1 MCAISLKKKMTG
13 NTFDILQHVW
23 KVIQQSN
30 ILESTYLPLFQQ
42 DDNQKYLDYGLT
54 KFFTSI
60 KIY

>member
-1 MCAISLKKKMTG
+1 MTG
-13 NTFDILQHVW
+13 NTCDILHHVW

-30 ILESTYLPLFQQ
+30 ILESKYLPLFQQ

-54 KFFTSI
+54 KFFTST